1 MEARTRARLCY
12 VPYST
17 FNMINRNNPPTIIDA
32 VDLHLELPKY
42 EKHVLSNGV
51 EVYMFNMG
59 TQDTL
64 MINWVYFAGN
74 WYEEKKMVAG
84 AANNLMKNGTSTR
97 TAFDLNEHFEFYGAY
112 LNRHCYNETAEI
124 VLHGLS
130 KHVQELL
137 PVVAELVTDSVFP
150 EEELS
155 IFKKNMQQ
163 RLQVNLKKNDFVANR
178 LVESYLFGETHPYG
192 KFSRVEDYDAL
203 TRGDLLDYFDRY
215 YRHGNCII
223 VAAGVLPDNL
233 AGQLEASFGSLPLNR
248 RALPAVAHPFQPAT
262 EKKHRVS
269 NQGTSALQGSIRM
282 AAPFPNRHHPDFPK
296 MQVLNNVLGGFFG
309 SRLMDNIREDKGYTY
324 GIHSYLLN
332 HFKESGLVISTE
344 AGTHVCDATVAEVYK
359 ELELLRSEPIAG
371 DELLLTRNYLIGS
384 ILSDLDGP
392 FQVAA
397 RWKNYILNGLTEEHF
412 YKNIEVIRTVT
423 PQELQEVAQRYL
435 ANDAFYELI
444 VI

>member
-1 MEARTRARLCY
+1 MLNRTNA
-12 VPYST
+12 P
-17 FNMINRNNPPTIIDA
+17 NIIDA
-32 VDLHLELPKY
+32 VHLRPELPKY
-42 EKHVLSNGV
+42 KKHVLRNGV
-51 EVYMFNMG
+51 EVYLLNMG

-64 MINWVYFAGN
+64 MINWVFYAGN
-74 WYEEKKMVAG
+74 WYEEKKMVAA
-84 AANNLMKNGTSTR
+84 AANHMLKNGTTKR
-97 TAFDLNEHFEFYGAY
+97 TAFDINEHFEFYGAY
-112 LNRHCYNETAEI
+112 LNRHCYNETSEI

-137 PVVAELVTDSVFP
+137 PVVAELVTESTFP
-150 EEELS
+150 EEELA

-178 LVESYLFGETHPYG
+178 MVEAYLFGESHPYG
-192 KFSRVEDYDAL
+192 KYSHVQDYDML
-203 TRGDLLDYFDRY
+203 DRSDLQAFFDKY
-215 YRHGNCII
+215 YRHGKCMV

-233 AGQLEASFGSLPLNR
+233 AEQLDASFGALSLNGH
-248 RALPAVAHPFQPAT
+248 ALPEIAHPFQPAT
-262 EKKHRVS
+262 ERKHRLS
-269 NQGTSALQGSIRM
+269 NQGAALQGSIRI
-282 AAPFPNRHHPDFPK
+282 ATPFPNRHHPDFAK

-309 SRLMDNIREDKGYTY
+309 SRLMDNIREEKGYTY

-332 HFKESGLVISTE
+332 HFRQSGLVISTE
-344 AGTHVCDATVAEVYK
+344 AGADVCEATIAEVYK
-359 ELELLRSEPIAG
+359 EIQMLRDEPIDD

-412 YKNIEVIRTVT
+412 YKNVEVIKTVT
-423 PQELQEVAQRYL
+423 GPELQEVAQRYL
-435 ANDAFYELI
+435 NIDTFYELV